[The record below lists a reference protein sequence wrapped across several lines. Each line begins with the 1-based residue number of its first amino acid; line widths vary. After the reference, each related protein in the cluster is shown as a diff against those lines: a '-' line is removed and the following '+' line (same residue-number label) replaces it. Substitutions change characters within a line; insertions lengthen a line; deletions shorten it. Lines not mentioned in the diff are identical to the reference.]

1 MPAALPSCV
10 ASRLDALPAGLRDHV
25 ESVREIGR
33 RLALRHGV
41 DTELVDLGLAA
52 HDLARHLDGPELL
65 RRAEAL
71 NIPPC
76 DVERRL
82 PVLLHGHVA
91 AAELEDD
98 GLMDPR
104 VLESVRWHTTGRRGM
119 GDVAKVVFLADK
131 LDPQKA
137 RRYPF
142 LPEIEDLARDSL
154 DAALLRF
161 LELSTADHLRHGR
174 LIHPASI
181 ELRNELLLAA
191 SDHTASVHV
200 TSHR

>member
-1 MPAALPSCV
+1 M
-10 ASRLDALPAGLRDHV
+10 
-25 ESVREIGR
+25 
-33 RLALRHGV
+33 
-41 DTELVDLGLAA
+41 VDLGLAA

-161 LELSTADHLRHGR
+161 LDLSTADHLATRSTHPPRVHRAPQRAAACGLRAHRECSRDFPQVTGQSGR
-174 LIHPASI
+174 QSPLPALG
-181 ELRNELLLAA
+181 EG
-191 SDHTASVHV
+191 
-200 TSHR
+200 

>member
-1 MPAALPSCV
+1 MPTALPACV

-25 ESVREIGR
+25 ERVREIGR
-33 RLALRHGV
+33 RLAQRHGV
-41 DTELVDLGLAA
+41 DAELVDLGLAA

-71 NIPPC
+71 NILPC

-142 LPEIEDLARDSL
+142 LPEIEELARDSL

-161 LELSTADHLRHGR
+161 LDLSTADHLSQGR

-191 SDHTASVHV
+191 SEHTETLRAS
-200 TSHR
+200 SRG